1 MTDRSHKHEMK
12 DDEARV
18 REEAEESS
26 TREAVAGQMRRD
38 MENKSPGQAMKDD
51 MKAVGQDIKDNLPGR
66 DADDEDED
74 KDDRA

>member
-38 MENKSPGQAMKDD
+38 MENKSPGQAMKDE

-66 DADDEDED
+66 GTDDDENE
-74 KDDRA
+74 DDRS

>member
-26 TREAVAGQMRRD
+26 TREALAGQMRRD
-38 MENKSPGQAMKDD
+38 MENKGPGQAMKDE
-51 MKAVGQDIKDNLPGR
+51 MKAVGQDIRDNLPGR
-66 DADDEDED
+66 NADDDEDED
-74 KDDRA
+74 DRS